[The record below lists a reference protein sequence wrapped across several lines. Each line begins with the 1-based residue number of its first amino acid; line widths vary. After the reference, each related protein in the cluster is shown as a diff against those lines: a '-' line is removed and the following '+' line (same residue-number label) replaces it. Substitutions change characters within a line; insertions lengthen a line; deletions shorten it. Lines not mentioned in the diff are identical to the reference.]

1 MKNPREFRR
10 YSTLLYKLKTI
21 NYPDHPTVPEIYYE
35 KISSSFKG
43 NFVKAEV
50 VLKNERRN
58 IIRKQEFLYQ

>member
-50 VLKNERRN
+50 VLKNKRRN
-58 IIRKQEFLYQ
+58 IIRKQEFL